1 MALFRYEGRQVITVN
16 NDPVSHYYTGL
27 AIKPERGTIIM
38 SGSRINPSVVTA
50 PIAPPSA
57 APAPVIPPEITTP
70 APDTMI
76 DGKPIPQVVLMQ
88 IPKGILESSA
98 RSKRERIIEQ
108 LNPWFQISDKGP
120 KKDGRI
126 PVMVKDKKTD
136 KWIPNPLLE
145 NNRVLVYKFIP
156 KGQQTPV
163 TFVVERLNA
172 KVPKF
177 LEEYLPYLGT
187 LISGPLGKAAFAALL
202 QGMQNAKNGEEVDK
216 SLLNG
221 NVPVP
226 LTADQKEKQ
235 LAVEKAARAKARQD
249 RLKEL
254 GAKLSVGHQQVLD
267 ELQNGKKEEIQASLP
282 EAQKKEKQQ
291 SRTDFSEDVAERA
304 RQTRERLAQPSQMP
318 ANLTPAQRQT
328 WLTQQALREMDINPI
343 AAANGIRL
351 SDIEKGAAP
360 IGGDKQTPAKTV
372 DEAIKR
378 LLKADPQL
386 DENSLKKMSLEEL
399 QKLLDSPRA
408 NLVNELNYNNPLLRM
423 GVAAINQFI
432 PLASIVG
439 KRAEVGL
446 APRFS
451 VDENGKLR
459 FELKSFAA
467 LNGKSI
473 NLNAQTGDLLTFIKG
488 KDFPILKA
496 KNVPAVLEILAAQ
509 EAVHKADDASFKKV
523 IDVLTTYQQ
532 SNGFLSPKGVKEL
545 LAIPGYIDPS
555 IQPMKANLTYNPTEV
570 LSLMLAEK
578 QPDGT
583 LSGTTLAKVIKMGVP
598 SNPSMTE
605 DDLKKGLNK
614 ELTTTLIEQVT
625 SDLKSLEQETYDA
638 EIAFGKVPVQ
648 NLWDATH
655 KLMYQNAKSLERIN
669 YLTRSLKAD
678 KNKGKDIVSPSL
690 TSLLVQLLG
699 TNSELLNRKNYK
711 QLDLQVGVGKQIQFS
726 GGKKN

>member
-50 PIAPPSA
+50 PIAQPSA

-136 KWIPNPLLE
+136 KWILNPLLE

-235 LAVEKAARAKARQD
+235 LAAEKEARAKARKD
-249 RLKEL
+249 RLNEL
-254 GAKLSVGHQQVLD
+254 SKNLSPAHQAALKAMATD
-267 ELQNGKKEEIQASLP
+267 EERIKY
-282 EAQKKEKQQ
+282 
-291 SRTDFSEDVAERA
+291 SEQLAERV
-304 RQTRERLAQPSQMP
+304 RQTRERLAQRSQIAP
-318 ANLTPAQRQT
+318 NLPLAERQT
-328 WLTQQALREMDINPI
+328 RLTQEALRDMGVNPRAVADGVRLNDI
-343 AAANGIRL
+343 
-351 SDIEKGAAP
+351 SEGATS
-360 IGGDKQTPAKTV
+360 IGGAKQTPAKTV

-399 QKLLDSPRA
+399 QKILDTPRA
-408 NLVNELNYNNPLLRM
+408 QLVNELNYNNPLLRM

-598 SNPSMTE
+598 SDPSMTE

-625 SDLKSLEQETYDA
+625 SDQKSLEQETYDA